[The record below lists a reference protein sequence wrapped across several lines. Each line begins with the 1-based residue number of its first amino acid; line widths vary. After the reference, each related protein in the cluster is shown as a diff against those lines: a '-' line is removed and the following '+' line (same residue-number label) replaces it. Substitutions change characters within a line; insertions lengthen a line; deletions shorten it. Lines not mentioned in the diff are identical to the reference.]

1 VTKRLPGGEGRVFKE
16 TVGLEEHS
24 LPDSLE
30 RRCQVCGV
38 ELTEPEI
45 HASREAGGPFL
56 CSIHAAEEIP
66 IAREEEVAGD
76 QPEEPGERPSVGPG
90 GA

>member
-1 VTKRLPGGEGRVFKE
+1 VP
-16 TVGLEEHS
+16 LEEHS

-30 RRCQVCGV
+30 RRCKVCGAT
-38 ELTEPEI
+38 LTESEI

-56 CSIHAAEEIP
+56 CSTHAAEEVP
-66 IAREEEVAGD
+66 IAREEEPAGD
-76 QPEEPGERPSVGPG
+76 EPDEPGERPSIQPG

>member
-1 VTKRLPGGEGRVFKE
+1 M
-16 TVGLEEHS
+16 GLEEPS

-30 RRCQVCGV
+30 RRCQVCGA

-45 HASREAGGPFL
+45 HASWEAGGQFL
-56 CSIHAAEEIP
+56 CSTHAAEEIP
-66 IAREEEVAGD
+66 IAREEEAAGD
-76 QPEEPGERPSVGPG
+76 DPDEPGERPSAGPG

>member
-1 VTKRLPGGEGRVFKE
+1 VQDGSGSAGYDPNVE
-16 TVGLEEHS
+16 LEERS

-30 RRCQVCGV
+30 RWCRVCGV
-38 ELTEPEI
+38 ELTEAEI

-56 CSIHAAEEIP
+56 CSVHAAEEVP

-76 QPEEPGERPSVGPG
+76 QPDEPGERPSAGPG